1 MGAKELANTHPNQ
14 HSKGGRRCRVS
25 GRKGGA
31 GLIRKYGIDMKRQI
45 FRERASDMG
54 WTKYS

>member
-1 MGAKELANTHPNQ
+1 MGSKDICNTHPN
-14 HSKGGRRCRVS
+14 HNAKAGRRCRVS
-25 GRKGGA
+25 GRKGCM
-31 GLIRKYGIDMKRQI
+31 GLIRKYGIDMKRQV